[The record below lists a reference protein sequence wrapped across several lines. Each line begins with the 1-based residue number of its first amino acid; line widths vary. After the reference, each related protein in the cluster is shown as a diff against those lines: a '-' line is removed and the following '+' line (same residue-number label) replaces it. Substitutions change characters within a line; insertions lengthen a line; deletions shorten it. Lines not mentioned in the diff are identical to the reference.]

1 MEKKGLVEK
10 EITTPYNFIATP
22 VECGLQI
29 LLSLRLEQYRDVQ
42 ERTKAILQKFQED
55 KQKTPQKH
63 EYKLIEINGRPRL
76 MQRIKLQHDNAQ
88 RNVDILSTLARWLQ
102 ILDFAIG
109 NYEKALARGV
119 KYRVV
124 IEAPSSEI
132 IPREKIQALMTK
144 PNFKL
149 KLSRDPLKTNSAI
162 FDQREITVNFS
173 PSESLANSPMI
184 WTDHPS
190 FISMCQDHF
199 NVLWK
204 SARDYKP
211 ENKK

>member
-63 EYKLIEINGRPRL
+63 EYKFIEIEGRARL

-132 IPREKIQALMTK
+132 ISQENIQALMTK
-144 PNFKL
+144 PNFGL
-149 KLSRDPLKTNSAI
+149 KLGRSPLKTNAAVYDRKEAMI
-162 FDQREITVNFS
+162 NFC
-173 PSESLANSPMI
+173 PSESFAESTMI
-184 WTDHPS
+184 WTNHPS
-190 FISMCQDHF
+190 FILMCQDHF
-199 NVLWK
+199 KAIWK
-204 SARDYKP
+204 TAREYKTNP
-211 ENKK
+211 